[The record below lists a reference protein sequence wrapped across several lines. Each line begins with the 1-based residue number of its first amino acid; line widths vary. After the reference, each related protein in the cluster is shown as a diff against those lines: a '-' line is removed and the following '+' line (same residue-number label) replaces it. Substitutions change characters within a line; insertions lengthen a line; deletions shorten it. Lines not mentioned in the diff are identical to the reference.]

1 MVLNG
6 TIPEYE
12 IDDKQIPGGEPISA
26 DRYRFCMHM
35 GKHATNQ
42 IMMISR
48 TANAHENDFIQT
60 S

>member
-6 TIPEYE
+6 TIPEHE
-12 IDDKQIPGGEPISA
+12 IDDKPFQWGKPISA
-26 DRYRFCMHM
+26 DRVIACMHM
-35 GKHATNQ
+35 GKHATYQ

-48 TANAHENDFIQT
+48 TASALKTDFIQT

>member
-26 DRYRFCMHM
+26 DRVIACMHM
-35 GKHATNQ
+35 GKHTTYQ

-48 TANAHENDFIQT
+48 TASALKTDFIQT